1 MFNKSGGLRKF
12 LLSGVFRHFVHASNL
27 SIFWGGIIDAGY
39 CIAWDVFHDVSV
51 FDKKITGGLPNFL
64 SKEIILDIA
73 YDLPCRNIT
82 ASSFHKGPPEC
93 LLFY

>member
-1 MFNKSGGLRKF
+1 MYFDTLYMHQTF
-12 LLSGVFRHFVHASNL
+12 QF
-27 SIFWGGIIDAGY
+27 FWGGIIDAGY